1 MPDNDK
7 LLALI
12 LLLCVFSLVAILN
25 ETKRSFTS
33 KGPLQPQNLILSSK
47 FLERFFFEM
56 DNKGGGF
63 LNSYISTYLGNG
75 GYLTALK
82 KQDYQNFNNLLDQNP
97 KIALLYGKGGGGKSS
112 VMREITKIRQGEGIG
127 ILYLDC
133 MGFGVTEKQVLEL
146 LKIEHLF
153 VLDETIEKLNKNGKT
168 VSIIL
173 DNLGPMLECRFC
185 NGFYSIFKKRK
196 ANFIFV
202 TNSSLTRE
210 IIKTDRNFI
219 NKIEIFNFESKNVG
233 KNSTFIAKFNE
244 KLEKEKQID
253 EDSLR
258 ECEKEIDINWR
269 LFDEYF
275 NDNKKYQN
283 FISKT
288 FNLIIFKSLLNSHFY
303 LFRFLLV

>member
-25 ETKRSFTS
+25 ETKRSFS
-33 KGPLQPQNLILSSK
+33 NKGPLQPQNLILSSK
-47 FLERFFFEM
+47 FLERFFFEL
-56 DNKGGGF
+56 DNNRGSF
-63 LNSYISTYLGNG
+63 LNNYISTYLNNG
-75 GYLTALK
+75 GYLNTLK
-82 KQDYQNFNNLLDQNP
+82 KQDNQIFNNLLDQNP

-112 VMREITKIRQGEGIG
+112 AIREITKIRQGEGVG
-127 ILYLDC
+127 VLYLDC
-133 MGFGVTEKQVLEL
+133 LGFGVTEKQVLEL

-185 NGFYSIFKKRK
+185 GGFYSIFKKRK

-219 NKIEIFNFESKNVG
+219 NKIEIFNFESRNAG
-233 KNSTFIAKFNE
+233 KNTTFIAKFNE
-244 KLEKEKQID
+244 KLEKEKQLD
-253 EDSLR
+253 ENSIN
-258 ECEKEIDINWR
+258 ECEKEIDLNWR

-275 NDNKKYQN
+275 NENKKYQN
-283 FISKT
+283 FLSRTSNI
-288 FNLIIFKSLLNSHFY
+288 IIFY
-303 LFRFLLV
+303 